1 MNWQSVL
8 RDNWH
13 YKVAALFIVFLLW
26 LDVTAGERQSQEVTT
41 RVTVEVQDTAWVLV
55 EAADRVATTFQGR
68 NRELLALVA
77 DDPQIRIAIRE
88 VTGPT
93 MRVPL
98 DADLVEYDRDLGARA
113 TLVVPTTLELHF
125 EPLMQRRVPI
135 SADLVTVPALG
146 YTVLR
151 PILLDPDSV
160 TIKGGESEVERVR
173 QVATRRV
180 TIEDLRN
187 PVVRDIPL
195 ESPAGARSIELDP
208 TSVLVTIPVDSLV
221 VRQVRLPVRV
231 TGAAARSVDVSPDSV
246 DVVVRGAWS
255 AVRRQIDAMPFASV
269 GVESEPT
276 GVGTVPVRVE
286 MTSGGFV
293 SVSVAPPEVSVRR
306 KRS

>member
-1 MNWQSVL
+1 VNWQSVL

>member
-125 EPLMQRRVPI
+125 EPLMERRVPI